1 MRPVSSPRL
10 SSSSAALSTA
20 TPSSFLFNLFSPLT
34 PSSVRLVHCFIS
46 APGPSSLPPAL
57 ELPAALPSQ
66 QRLWPL
72 PLLASPPP
80 SGRGASGLQESPGK
94 MREERR
100 LQAAWRN
107 PGGAG
112 KPALPPPPLLPSSRL
127 VPGGARIAGLRAGV
141 GCHFVIFLPKERSV
155 GEGVGEKHK
164 RPRQLGNSSV
174 GCGVSVPLTQ
184 RPACPRSSSSA
195 RGQGDR
201 WGEREVAHR

>member
-10 SSSSAALSTA
+10 SSSAALSTV

-66 QRLWPL
+66 QRLRPL

-100 LQAAWRN
+100 LQSGVAKPGRRREAGSPTAAAA
-107 PGGAG
+107 PVL
-112 KPALPPPPLLPSSRL
+112 ALGSRRGPHRRTKGRRWMPLYFSSQ
-127 VPGGARIAGLRAGV
+127 RAV
-141 GCHFVIFLPKERSV
+141 C

-174 GCGVSVPLTQ
+174 GCG
-184 RPACPRSSSSA
+184 
-195 RGQGDR
+195 
-201 WGEREVAHR
+201 